1 MKEIGG
7 YIELDQYQHPMLHD
21 KGIALNTGRNCLAY
35 LIESKKIFSIYLPY
49 FICDVVIEICRK
61 LNVKII
67 FYHTIKEISYSDI
80 GENTFVYVVNYY
92 GQLTNEYIKYLKEK
106 YINIIVDN
114 AQAYY
119 QLPVENI
126 DTIYTCRKFFGVSD
140 GAILYTNQ
148 ILNRKLL
155 KDISYKRINFVIG
168 RFEES
173 ASKFYYD
180 FLSNEDKLNN
190 EPLKLMSKLTN
201 NLLHAIDYEYV
212 KTKRTQNYSLLFN
225 ELEKLNKLK
234 LRKIEGAFAY
244 PLYVKNGY
252 LIRKELIKNKIYI
265 PVLWPNLT
273 TNKFKDSLE
282 YEWALNILPIPCD
295 QRYDKN
301 DMNIILEH
309 LFKILKEV
317 NL

>member
-126 DTIYTCRKFFGVSD
+126 DT
-140 GAILYTNQ
+140 
-148 ILNRKLL
+148 RKLL